1 LFAWQCTNCGYYFQQ
16 EQKVSLARWRGAR
29 MAKYG
34 LFYAAGQAPL
44 QQYEGD
50 QMVQQREYVMIY
62 KTPNE
67 TEPRR
72 LVVAIRLEKNQS
84 VREI

>member
-1 LFAWQCTNCGYYFQQ
+1 
-16 EQKVSLARWRGAR
+16 

-62 KTPNE
+62 KIS
-67 TEPRR
+67 TENVPRR
-72 LVVAIRLEKNQS
+72 LVAAIRLDKNQS
-84 VREI
+84 VREM

>member
-1 LFAWQCTNCGYYFQQ
+1 
-16 EQKVSLARWRGAR
+16 

-50 QMVQQREYVMIY
+50 QMIQQREYVMIY
-62 KTPNE
+62 KSSTEN
-67 TEPRR
+67 EPRR
-72 LVVAIRLEKNQS
+72 LVAAIRLEKNQS
-84 VREI
+84 IREM